1 MIHFSIPSSIPSA
14 TLLRARVAR
23 LVPLAVLTL
32 VAVLAAGCGTAPPA
46 PQRWVGPVPEMVVA
60 EIRAVGKAAPDELD
74 VQPLRD
80 PMVEDLREQAV
91 AAERARRPAEAAA
104 ALDKALALSPE
115 DPALLQERAEVA
127 VLQQDLA
134 EAATL
139 ARRAFDI
146 GAKVGPLCRRHWAT
160 IRQRIA
166 FDLRILDAQV
176 ADKPLKGEQ
185 LDAWTQAKARL
196 TRESA
201 EAEQAQTA
209 CTLTGPPR
217 Y

>member
-1 MIHFSIPSSIPSA
+1 MSLP
-14 TLLRARVAR
+14 LRHLPLFLVVA
-23 LVPLAVLTL
+23 L
-32 VAVLAAGCGTAPPA
+32 VATACGTAPPV
-46 PQRWVGPVPEMVVA
+46 QRWVGPAPEALVA
-60 EIRAVGKAAPDELD
+60 EIRQAGKAAPDELD

-80 PMVEDLREQAV
+80 PMVEDLRVQAV
-91 AAERARRPAEAAA
+91 AAERAQRHADAAA
-104 ALDKALALSPE
+104 ALDKALSISPD

-134 EAATL
+134 RAATL

-166 FDLRILDAQV
+166 LDLRLLDAQ
-176 ADKPLKGEQ
+176 AAAKPLKGEK

-196 TRESA
+196 ALEAT
-201 EAEQAQTA
+201 EAEQAQAA

>member
-1 MIHFSIPSSIPSA
+1 MNRFPLPSV
-14 TLLRARVAR
+14 RR
-23 LVPLAVLTL
+23 LPFACLALAAVL
-32 VAVLAAGCGTAPPA
+32 VAACGTAPPA
-46 PQRWVGPVPEMVVA
+46 PQRWVGPAPEMVVA

-91 AAERARRPAEAAA
+91 AAERARRPVDAAA
-104 ALDKALALSPE
+104 ALDKALALSPD

-166 FDLRILDAQV
+166 FDLRVLDEQV
-176 ADKPLKGEQ
+176 AEKPLKGEK
-185 LDAWTQAKARL
+185 LDAWTQAREALAR
-196 TRESA
+196 EGA
-201 EAEQAQTA
+201 EAVQAQTA

>member
-1 MIHFSIPSSIPSA
+1 MSLP
-14 TLLRARVAR
+14 LRHLPLVLVVA
-23 LVPLAVLTL
+23 L
-32 VAVLAAGCGTAPPA
+32 VATACGTAPPV
-46 PQRWVGPVPEMVVA
+46 QRWVGPAPEALVA
-60 EIRAVGKAAPDELD
+60 EIRAAGKAAPDELD

-80 PMVEDLREQAV
+80 PMVEDLRVQAV
-91 AAERARRPAEAAA
+91 AAERAQRHADAAA
-104 ALDKALALSPE
+104 ALDKALAISPD

-134 EAATL
+134 RAATL

-166 FDLRILDAQV
+166 LDLGLLDAQ
-176 ADKPLKGEQ
+176 AAAKPLKGEK

-196 TRESA
+196 ALEAT
-201 EAEQAQTA
+201 EAEQAQAA

>member
-1 MIHFSIPSSIPSA
+1 MIHFSIPSLIPSA
-14 TLLRARVAR
+14 ILLRARVAR
-23 LVPLAVLTL
+23 LVPLAVLAL
-32 VAVLAAGCGTAPPA
+32 VVVLAAACGTAPPA
-46 PQRWVGPVPEMVVA
+46 PQRWVGPAPEALVT

-91 AAERARRPAEAAA
+91 AAERAHRHADAAA
-104 ALDKALALSPE
+104 ALDKALLLSPD

-127 VLQQDLA
+127 VLQQDIA
-134 EAATL
+134 RAATL

-160 IRQRIA
+160 IRLGIA
-166 FDLRILDAQV
+166 FDLRMLDAQ
-176 ADKPLKGEQ
+176 AAARQLRGDA
-185 LDAWTQAKARL
+185 LDAWTQAKTVLNRQ
-196 TRESA
+196 TA
-201 EAEQAQTA
+201 EAEQAQA
-209 CTLTGPPR
+209 SCTLTGPPR

>member
-1 MIHFSIPSSIPSA
+1 MRFAWSRASA
-14 TLLRARVAR
+14 CAAMLCALL
-23 LVPLAVLTL
+23 
-32 VAVLAAGCGTAPPA
+32 AGCGTAPPV
-46 PQRWVGPVPEMVVA
+46 QRWVGPPPEVLVA
-60 EIRAVGKAAPDELD
+60 EIRAVGKVAPDELD

-80 PMVEDLREQAV
+80 PMVEDLRQQAV
-91 AAERARRPAEAAA
+91 AAERAQRHADAAV
-104 ALDKALALSPE
+104 ALDKALALSPD
-115 DPALLQERAEVA
+115 DPALLQERAEAA

-134 EAATL
+134 RAATL
-139 ARRAFDI
+139 ARRAFDT

-176 ADKPLKGEQ
+176 AAKPLKGEK
-185 LDAWTQAKARL
+185 LEAWTQAKARL
-196 TRESA
+196 ALENT
-201 EAEQAQTA
+201 EAEQAQAT

>member
-1 MIHFSIPSSIPSA
+1 MSLS
-14 TLLRARVAR
+14 LRR
-23 LVPLAVLTL
+23 LPVFLAVALI
-32 VAVLAAGCGTAPPA
+32 ASACGTAPPV
-46 PQRWVGPVPEMVVA
+46 QRWIGPPPEALVA
-60 EIRAVGKAAPDELD
+60 EIRMAGKAAPDELD

-80 PMVEDLREQAV
+80 PMVEDLRVQAV
-91 AAERARRPAEAAA
+91 VAERAQRHADAAA
-104 ALDKALALSPE
+104 ALDKALSISPD

-127 VLQQDLA
+127 VLEQDLA
-134 EAATL
+134 RAATL

-166 FDLRILDAQV
+166 LDLRLLDAQ
-176 ADKPLKGEQ
+176 AAAKPLKGET

-196 TRESA
+196 AQEGA
-201 EAEQAQTA
+201 ETEQAQAA

>member
-1 MIHFSIPSSIPSA
+1 MIHFSIPSLIPSA
-14 TLLRARVAR
+14 ILLRARVAR
-23 LVPLAVLTL
+23 LVPLAVLAL
-32 VAVLAAGCGTAPPA
+32 VVVLAAACGTAPPA
-46 PQRWVGPVPEMVVA
+46 PQRWVGPAPEMVVA

-91 AAERARRPAEAAA
+91 AAERARRPADAAA
-104 ALDKALALSPE
+104 ALDKALALSPD
-115 DPALLQERAEVA
+115 DPALLEE
-127 VLQQDLA
+127 LA

-139 ARRAFDI
+139 ARRAFGI

-176 ADKPLKGEQ
+176 TDKPLKGEK

-196 TRESA
+196 MQESA
-201 EAEQAQTA
+201 EAEQAQTT

>member
-1 MIHFSIPSSIPSA
+1 MSHAPIRSSIHSPI
-14 TLLRARVAR
+14 LPRARVPRPAA
-23 LVPLAVLTL
+23 LAGLALAVL
-32 VAVLAAGCGTAPPA
+32 LAACGTAPPV
-46 PQRWVGPVPEMVVA
+46 QRWVGPAPAALVA

-91 AAERARRPAEAAA
+91 AAERAHRHADAAA
-104 ALDKALALSPE
+104 ALDKALLLSPD

-127 VLQQDLA
+127 VLQQEIA
-134 EAATL
+134 RAATL

-160 IRQRIA
+160 IRLGIA
-166 FDLRILDAQV
+166 FDLRMLDAQ
-176 ADKPLKGEQ
+176 AASRQLRGDA
-185 LDAWTQAKARL
+185 LDAWTQAKTVLNRQ
-196 TRESA
+196 TA
-201 EAEQAQTA
+201 EAGQAQA
-209 CTLTGPPR
+209 SCALTGPPR